1 MTKQERD
8 QMLNQI
14 CCDFPQ
20 YNQYRC
26 AFEAL
31 CRQIDALEQ
40 RLREAR
46 ELLEQRSLWGDWSR
60 VADGEVAISNYEQW
74 SVWWEKVDTFLAKQ
88 P

>member
-1 MTKQERD
+1 MTDDIRFIEIRKQLSLGWGLDIHDSRW
-8 QMLNQI
+8 LLA
-14 CCDFPQ
+14 
-20 YNQYRC
+20 RH
-26 AFEAL
+26 
-31 CRQIDALEQ
+31 DALEQ